1 MKLGIN
7 PSVVRYWTN
16 QLAFK
21 DIRKSADFY
30 KTAVGNTPTGG
41 FYIPGDPK
49 TDASGNPTSYIVS
62 AEGGPTELEM
72 PIGTVANV
80 LMVRDLTNLPN
91 PYPSGIYHI
100 LFDGSGTIDL
110 NYDPEWPSSSGLV
123 APGDVSFTV
132 NNPTTAGIL
141 LSISS
146 APTDGIRNVRVVH
159 DDDLSTYETQPFSQK
174 FLDNL
179 TDLSHRDGGY
189 FRAMNW
195 QYSNYDG
202 GRWTAANDRQLRWR
216 EANSSWDDR
225 VITAMPQGEIGCSL
239 EYAVQICNTIGR
251 NLWYNVAHVA
261 TPEFITSAAT
271 YIKDNLNPHLST
283 VVEWSNEFWNG
294 GFYQSYYAYLGAAS
308 ATVSAQYYGGLTQSS
323 AVPGTDPVQYVTVP
337 ARPGGGGTGADSRAG
352 KRFGADRTR
361 EACDIFYSVFGESA
375 PTRVHRTIGTQSA
388 NSWQGERMLE
398 WSGVNSEGPPVS
410 SLDSVSI
417 APYFGGVFGRNP
429 LASEILNGPS
439 SVAQILASATYTVTA
454 ADGRIRT
461 DVQGHKTLANY
472 YDLDLYCYEGGQH
485 FVGVGGAL
493 ENSMFPIFSACN
505 DDPGMGVLYTDYMN
519 MLEEEGVDLFCVYR
533 SIGKY
538 VKQTMFGAQ
547 QGYGYT
553 TRPKYDAIVAFIGAT
568 AVSKFFENNLGYRLN
583 INS

>member
-30 KTAVGNTPTGG
+30 KTAVGTTTTGG

-49 TDASGNPTSYIVS
+49 TDASGNPTSYIS
-62 AEGGPTELEM
+62 SGAGDM
-72 PIGTVANV
+72 PAGTVANV
-80 LMVRDLTNLPN
+80 LMVRDLTNLPI
-91 PYPSGIYHI
+91 PYPSGTYHI

-110 NYDPEWPSSSGLV
+110 NFDPEWPSSSGLV

-159 DDDLSTYETQPFSQK
+159 DDDLSTYETQPFNQK

-189 FRAMNW
+189 FRSMNW

-202 GRWTAANDRQLRWR
+202 GRYTAANDRQLRWR

-225 VITAMPQGEIGCSL
+225 VTPAMPQGEIGSSL
-239 EYAVQICNTIGR
+239 EYAVQICNTIDR
-251 NLWYNVAHVA
+251 SLWYNVAHVS

-271 YIKDNLNPHLST
+271 YIKDNLNPNLST

-294 GFYQSYYAYLGAAS
+294 GFYQHYYCYLGAAS
-308 ATVSAQYYGGLTQSS
+308 ATVSAQYYGGLTTG
-323 AVPGTDPVQYVTVP
+323 PE
-337 ARPGGGGTGADSRAG
+337 GGSTGNDSRAAR
-352 KRFGADRTR
+352 RFGADKTR
-361 EACDIFYSVFGESA
+361 EACDIFSSVFGESA
-375 PTRVHRTIGTQSA
+375 PTRIHRTIGTQSA
-388 NSWQGERMLE
+388 AIWQGERMLE

-410 SLDSVSI
+410 SFDSISI
-417 APYFGGVFGRNP
+417 APYFGGIFGRDP

-439 SVAQILASATYTVTA
+439 SVAEILASATDTVTA
-454 ADGRIRT
+454 ADGKIRT
-461 DVQGHKTLANY
+461 DVQAHKTLANY

-505 DDPGMGVLYTDYMN
+505 DDPGMGDLYTAYMN

-553 TRPKYDAIVAFIGAT
+553 TRPKYDAIVAFIGAE
-568 AVSKFFENNLGYRLN
+568 AVSTFYQNNVGYRLD